1 MINTDEELERLK
13 EALRANEKLMQE
25 AAIKYEDLIAAKEEL
40 TAALAAHKEVR
51 AKNRAGI

>member
-25 AAIKYEDLIAAKEEL
+25 AAIKYEDLIA
-40 TAALAAHKEVR
+40 R
-51 AKNRAGI
+51 

>member
-1 MINTDEELERLK
+1 MNNTDEELKRLK
-13 EALRANEKLMQE
+13 KALQANEKLMQE